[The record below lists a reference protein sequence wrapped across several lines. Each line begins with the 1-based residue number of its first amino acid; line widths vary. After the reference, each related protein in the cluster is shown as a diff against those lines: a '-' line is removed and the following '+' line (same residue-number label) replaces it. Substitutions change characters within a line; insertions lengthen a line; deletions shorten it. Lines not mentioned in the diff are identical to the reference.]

1 MSQADQPTVI
11 MVFLHTFSNSSKILN
26 ASQVVYLGISVLSM
40 AQRSSL
46 IGNLSLDKSTIKI
59 IFLFVSLMLLRLKE
73 RNMS

>member
-40 AQRSSL
+40 AQRCSL
-46 IGNLSLDKSTIKI
+46 IGNLSLDKSTINNLSFRI
-59 IFLFVSLMLLRLKE
+59 SHVVVFKE
-73 RNMS
+73 RNMP